1 LPYFTIMVDDN
12 LVEVIVGKTVI
23 LEI

>member
-12 LVEVIVGKTVI
+12 LVEVIVGKTVT